1 MIKFATI
8 FLVFALAL
16 MVGCSSK
23 KGNYKTLN
31 DELKSHQE
39 QDDEVAK
46 SNSPEAFDIVD
57 ETKVAPGYSFHLSHP
72 NDKELSGNFR
82 VAFDSMLQLPYK
94 IRINTKGL
102 TITELIS
109 KVQNAY
115 RPFFSSGSPG
125 VNFSLHEKKFWVE
138 VGGLVNKSGKY
149 LVSQN
154 TTFDELI
161 SLAQGISGE
170 AKTDFL
176 SAQISQGDKTFEVD
190 LNNYYRSGDSSRIPH
205 WHGADVIFIKKAGGK
220 GSMSATM
227 VKMLGEVRSPGEVP
241 YIEGADLYYYLTK
254 AGGQTNTVDVE
265 KFEIIRTK
273 DHEKISIVFNPSQI
287 EEVPVIQAGDVI
299 TLYPFRETK
308 TEKVLRN
315 LSYLGTIIMATAI
328 LIIAF

>member
-1 MIKFATI
+1 MIKFATL
-8 FLVFALAL
+8 FLICASVFITA
-16 MVGCSSK
+16 CSSK
-23 KGNYKTLN
+23 KTDYKTLN
-31 DELKSHQE
+31 DELKSHAEEAAVNNVPQAF
-39 QDDEVAK
+39 EV
-46 SNSPEAFDIVD
+46 VD
-57 ETKVAPGYSFHLSHP
+57 ESKVAPGYSFHLSHP

-82 VAFDSMLQLPYK
+82 VNFDGMLQLPYK

-102 TITELIS
+102 AINELIN
-109 KVQNAY
+109 KVQQAY

-125 VNFSLHEKKFWVE
+125 VNFSLHEKKYWVE

-176 SAQISQGDKTFEVD
+176 SAQITQGEKVFEVD
-190 LNNYYRSGDSSRIPH
+190 LNLYYRSGDASRIPQ
-205 WHGADVIFIKKAGGK
+205 WHGADIIFIKKAGGK

-241 YIEGADLYYYLTK
+241 FIEGADLYYYLTK

-265 KFEIIRTK
+265 KYEIVRTVE
-273 DHEKISIVFNPSQI
+273 HEKISIVFDPTKI
-287 EEVPVIQAGDVI
+287 DTVPVIQAGDVV

>member
-1 MIKFATI
+1 MIKFGYLFMICT
-8 FLVFALAL
+8 LVSAI
-16 MVGCSSK
+16 GCSSK

-31 DELKSHQE
+31 DELKSHAE
-39 QDDEVAK
+39 DEIK
-46 SNSPEAFDIVD
+46 NTSPQTFDETD

-82 VAFDSMLQLPYK
+82 VSFDGLLQLPYK
-94 IRINTKGL
+94 VRINTKGL
-102 TITELIS
+102 SVTELIS
-109 KVQNAY
+109 KVQIAY
-115 RPFFSSGSPG
+115 RSFFSASSPG
-125 VNFSLHEKKFWVE
+125 VNFTLNDKKYWVE

-176 SAQISQGDKTFEVD
+176 SAQITQGDKNFEVD
-190 LNNYYRSGDSSRIPH
+190 LNSYYRSGDSSRIPH
-205 WHGADVIFIKKAGGK
+205 WHGADIVFIKKAGGK

-227 VKMLGEVRSPGEVP
+227 VKMLGEVRTPGEVP
-241 YIEGADLYYYLTK
+241 YVEGADLYYYLTK

-265 KFEIIRTK
+265 KFEIIRTQ
-273 DHEKISIVFNPSQI
+273 DHEKISIVFDPTKIDQ
-287 EEVPVIQAGDVI
+287 VPVIQAGDVI

-308 TEKVLRN
+308 TEKVLRTM
-315 LSYLGTIIMATAI
+315 SYLGTIIIATAF